1 MSIQIRYKEPSG
13 IAAKTVSVLA
23 SFCNYNAEKGKMRR
37 EGEEWVYEANLP
49 AGEYYYKFLIN
60 GSLLLNDPTANCYAL
75 RNGKEKE
82 LWSFLKVAMLG
93 KRLFNNGQYSVTVED
108 YALSTML
115 ADGGEIEKHKFNTK
129 LDKKVVARFGFT
141 GITGVHAVTV
151 LWCDPVGNV
160 KEYSEQML
168 LPEEDRASLWF
179 WMNLKQSEPREGRW
193 TLKLYIDGKYVLE
206 DSFRLESAFL
216 YDRTGRIK
224 QY

>member
-1 MSIQIRYKEPSG
+1 MSIQIRYKEPPG
-13 IAAKTVSVLA
+13 IAVKTVSVLA
-23 SFCNYNAEKGKMRR
+23 SFCNYNAEKGKMHR
-37 EGEEWVYEANLP
+37 EGEYWVYETALP

-60 GSLLLNDPTANCYAL
+60 GSLLLNDPAANCYAP

-82 LWSFLKVAMLG
+82 LWSFLRVAWLG
-93 KRLFNNGQYSVTVED
+93 KRLFNNTQYGVTVED
-108 YALSTML
+108 YALSAML
-115 ADGGEIEKHKFNTK
+115 AESGEMEKHRFNAM

-151 LWCDPVGNV
+151 LWCDPVGAV

-168 LPEEDRASLWF
+168 LPEESKVSLWF
-179 WMNLKQSEPREGRW
+179 WLDLKQQERREGRW
-193 TLKLYIDGKYVLE
+193 TMKLYIDGKYVLE
-206 DSFRLESAFL
+206 DGFRLGNAFL